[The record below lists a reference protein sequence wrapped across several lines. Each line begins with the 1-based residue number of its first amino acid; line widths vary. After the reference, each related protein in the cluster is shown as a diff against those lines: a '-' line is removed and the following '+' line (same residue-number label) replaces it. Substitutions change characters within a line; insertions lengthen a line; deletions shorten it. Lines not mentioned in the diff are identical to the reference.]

1 MSIAYTQTPLLITML
16 DAYDRL
22 DRDLMSDNEKE
33 ALRLR
38 RQAIQEELHHR
49 TFDMTPN
56 NSALAVE
63 VKSDPWPS
71 GPHAPTGEEEPEED
85 VCETIE
91 KGFAGLFTADKRIA
105 LAKRILFQYSQID
118 GSHHKAWCLDQIA
131 RALCGPDFA
140 LFVQEY
146 CDGEDG
152 PNTYEWD
159 EGCAP

>member
-1 MSIAYTQTPLLITML
+1 MSITYTQTPLLITML

-33 ALRLR
+33 AIRLR
-38 RQAIQEELHHR
+38 RLEIQKELHHR
-49 TFDMTPN
+49 TFGMTAN
-56 NSALAVE
+56 NSALAVD
-63 VKSDPWPS
+63 VKSDPWPN
-71 GPHAPTGEEEPEED
+71 GPHALTGEEEPEED

-91 KGFAGLFTADKRIA
+91 KGFAELFTADKRIA
-105 LAKRILFQYSQID
+105 LAKQILFQYSQID

-152 PNTYEWD
+152 PDSYEWD